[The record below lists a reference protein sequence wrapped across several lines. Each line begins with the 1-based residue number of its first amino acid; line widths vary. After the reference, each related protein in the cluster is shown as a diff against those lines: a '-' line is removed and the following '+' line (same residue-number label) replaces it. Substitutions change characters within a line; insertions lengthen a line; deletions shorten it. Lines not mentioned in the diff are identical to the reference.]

1 MRRGGVI
8 TGKNRCRLQRWP
20 AARHSARP
28 RIEFARYC
36 ANLECAAFRRPLA
49 AIQQT
54 VSDPTPTIPSP
65 MPAAMPP
72 WSWPLPSAGKRHVP
86 PPPATPQA
94 CRIETQSGVM
104 LEGVMLDFDPVK
116 RRLQMR
122 TTAAGPD
129 VSLPFTRL
137 RRLTLTNPLPPVA
150 RRAGSARARL
160 PAAMHERDYR
170 LQQVGDTP
178 TPPLAGRTVGHVE
191 AAEGMYLFSPLG
203 DDGTVQRVFVPRS
216 AYSRCEFG
224 ASAEE
229 LAARHWIA
237 SPAQLLEALS
247 RQQQQPVIPL
257 GQSLLE
263 LGLLT
268 QAQLD
273 RTLAGLDGR
282 TALGEAL
289 VGSGLVSR
297 TDLQTALA
305 HKMGFPLVDLAH
317 FPQDPAAMALLPL
330 RVAISHRVV
339 PLLLEQQRLVVAVDR
354 PGRVLKLRELEAFA
368 RMDIVPALALKSQI
382 LLAMNAHSG
391 EGWNRHA
398 SEGVSLRPTPA

>member
-1 MRRGGVI
+1 M
-8 TGKNRCRLQRWP
+8 
-20 AARHSARP
+20 
-28 RIEFARYC
+28 
-36 ANLECAAFRRPLA
+36 LA
-49 AIQQT
+49 AT
-54 VSDPTPTIPSP
+54 
-65 MPAAMPP
+65 PP

-86 PPPATPQA
+86 PPPGTPQA
-94 CRIETQSGVM
+94 CRIETQSGIT

-129 VSLPFTRL
+129 VSLPFARL
-137 RRLTLTNPLPPVA
+137 RRLTLSNPLPPA
-150 RRAGSARARL
+150 ATRAGAARAHM
-160 PAAMHERDYR
+160 PASMQERDYR

-178 TPPLAGRTVGHVE
+178 TPPLAGRTAGHVE
-191 AAEGMYLFSPLG
+191 AAEGMYLYSPLG
-203 DDGTVQRVFVPRS
+203 DDGTIQRVFVPRT

-229 LAARHWIA
+229 LAARHWLA
-237 SPAQLLEALS
+237 SPAQLLDALS
-247 RQQQQPVIPL
+247 RQQQLPVIPL

-268 QAQLD
+268 QVQLD
-273 RTLAGLDGR
+273 RTLAGLGGK

-289 VGSGLVSR
+289 VGGGLVSR

-317 FPQDPAAMALLPL
+317 FPQDPAAVALLPL
-330 RVAISHRVV
+330 QVAISHRVM

-354 PGRVLKLRELEAFA
+354 PGRVLKLRQLDTFA
-368 RMDIVPALALKSQI
+368 RMEIVPALALKSQI
-382 LLAMNAHSG
+382 LLAMKRQSG
-391 EGWNRHA
+391 EVSSRNVP
-398 SEGVSLRPTPA
+398 EGVSRIPPPG